1 LVAAGHPVLSLIK
14 INKQLTVPI
23 TKREFE
29 VLKAIYE
36 GRTNQQMSEL
46 LFVSVNTI
54 KTHIANVYDKL
65 EVVSRTA
72 AVAKIRSWH

>member
-1 LVAAGHPVLSLIK
+1 
-14 INKQLTVPI
+14 
-23 TKREFE
+23 
-29 VLKAIYE
+29 
-36 GRTNQQMSEL
+36 MSDM